1 VIADEHYT
9 IDTPENIEF
18 RYALAGIG
26 SRFLAALIDTL
37 LIIVLQIVLSIMYAV
52 VMNNIPLNSA
62 AESVFTGI
70 MIFVS
75 FVFFWGYYLF
85 FELAWNG
92 QSPGKRA
99 VRLRVVRQGGRPIT
113 FVASAI
119 RNLIRIADLLPFFYV
134 LGLLTMFIDR
144 RTRRLGDL
152 AAGTLV
158 VKERRAVS
166 LEHLAARAG
175 VASAAT
181 PQAAPAA
188 ASSTE
193 QPAEEQ
199 AAPLLPNLHML
210 TTEEYDMIQAFL
222 RRRRELNGQSRAQL
236 GTRLA
241 SQISERLQ
249 LSYER
254 GEQEQFLTRVAN
266 EYRRR

>member
-18 RYALAGIG
+18 RYAVAGIG

-37 LIIVLQIVLSIMYAV
+37 LIVILQIIVLIVFAALLNEVTPGSATESILTALQL
-52 VMNNIPLNSA
+52 I
-62 AESVFTGI
+62 
-70 MIFVS
+70 VS
-75 FVFFWGYYLF
+75 FAFLWGYYLF

-99 VRLRVVRQGGRPIT
+99 GRLRVVRQGGRPVT

-119 RNLIRIADLLPFFYV
+119 RNLVRIVDLLPFFYV

-158 VKERRAVS
+158 VKERQAVS

-175 VASAAT
+175 IGST
-181 PQAAPAA
+181 AAPAA
-188 ASSTE
+188 PGAAS
-193 QPAEEQ
+193 PGEQ
-199 AAPLLPNLHML
+199 ATAPLPNLHEL
-210 TTEEYDMIQAFL
+210 TTEEYDMIQEFL
-222 RRRRELNGQSRAQL
+222 RRRHELSRQSRNQL
-236 GTRLA
+236 GARLA

-249 LSYER
+249 IPHDR
-254 GEQEQFLTRVAN
+254 GQHEQFLTRVAN
-266 EYRRR
+266 DYRRR

>member
-1 VIADEHYT
+1 MIADEHYT

-18 RYALAGIG
+18 RYAVAGIG

-52 VMNNIPLNSA
+52 VINNIPLNSA
-62 AESVFTGI
+62 AESVLTGI
-70 MIFVS
+70 VIVVS

-99 VRLRVVRQGGRPIT
+99 VRLRVVRHGGRPIT

-119 RNLIRIADLLPFFYV
+119 RNLIRIVDLLPFLYV

-158 VKERRAVS
+158 VKERQAVS

-175 VASAAT
+175 VTSAAT
-181 PQAAPAA
+181 PHAAPAA
-188 ASSTE
+188 ASATDG
-193 QPAEEQ
+193 QP
-199 AAPLLPNLHML
+199 APLLPNLRDL
-210 TTEEYDMIQAFL
+210 TTEEYDMIQEFL
-222 RRRRELNGQSRAQL
+222 RRRDELSRQSRNQL

-241 SQISERLQ
+241 KQISERLQ
-249 LSYER
+249 LSYDQER
-254 GEQEQFLTRVAN
+254 HEQFLARVAN
-266 EYRRR
+266 DYRRR